1 MSHHFQIF
9 NIFECSSQ
17 SSATPEKR
25 CAKYDFCETNT
36 AKFTLEVEN
45 EILSHGPN
53 YNYHEHDFNGFV
65 SFLQEKINDTFLID
79 ENLYSNS
86 KRNRLFNPWITNG
99 IITLVQRKIYYYEQ
113 WKKSCCDDNKLG
125 DEELYLRYKNFR
137 LELRKLIKTAKKT
150 YYHKKFKNV
159 QGDVKKTWKLINDL
173 RGKAKTN
180 IKASFIINGEMVQD
194 RREIVKEF
202 NIYFFLLL
210 ETLIQKFTLLHFQM
224 VKKNQ
229 GIDSPHF

>member
-1 MSHHFQIF
+1 M
-9 NIFECSSQ
+9 
-17 SSATPEKR
+17 
-25 CAKYDFCETNT
+25 
-36 AKFTLEVEN
+36 
-45 EILSHGPN
+45 
-53 YNYHEHDFNGFV
+53 
-65 SFLQEKINDTFLID
+65 
-79 ENLYSNS
+79 
-86 KRNRLFNPWITNG
+86 RNRLFNPWLTNG
-99 IITLVQRKIYYYEQ
+99 IITSVQRKIYYYEQ

-150 YYHKKFKNV
+150 YYHKKFKNE

-194 RREIVKEF
+194 RREIVKEC
-202 NIYFFLLL
+202 NIYFSSIARN
-210 ETLIQKFTLLHFQM
+210 LIQKFTLLHFQM